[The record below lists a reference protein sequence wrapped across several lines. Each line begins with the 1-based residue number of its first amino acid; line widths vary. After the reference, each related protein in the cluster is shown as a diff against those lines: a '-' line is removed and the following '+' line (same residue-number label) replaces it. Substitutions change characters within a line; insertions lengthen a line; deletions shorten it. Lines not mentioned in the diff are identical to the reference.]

1 MGGRMAMIDDE
12 PFALTNEP
20 TRPKLRIE
28 NDDRRQ
34 TVMFSGM
41 DCLPGQEDLF
51 TTEEG
56 DDNVAVA

>member
-1 MGGRMAMIDDE
+1 MVMFDDE
-12 PFALTNEP
+12 PFVLTNEMP
-20 TRPKLRIE
+20 RPKLRIE

-41 DCLPGQEDLF
+41 ECLPGQEDLF

-56 DDNVAVA
+56 NDDVAMA

>member
-12 PFALTNEP
+12 PFVLTNEP
-20 TRPKLRIE
+20 ARPKLRID

-41 DCLPGQEDLF
+41 DCLPGQEELF
-51 TTEEG
+51 ASEEG
-56 DDNVAVA
+56 NDDVAMA

>member
-1 MGGRMAMIDDE
+1 MGGRMVMFDEE
-12 PFALTNEP
+12 PFVLTNEP
-20 TRPKLRIE
+20 PRSKLRID

-56 DDNVAVA
+56 NDDVAMA